1 MSELAATRVEG
12 APDGGHIELN
22 NDQLIELLSIYS
34 DRENFHIGQH
44 QARANFYIGLV
55 ISGLTL
61 ACIAWAQYRGAVDRR
76 VMTLVPI
83 LMIAVAEIAI
93 ASLQRTFARV
103 NENMA
108 ARYSIEQLIGLQKP
122 TQMRLG
128 AGSYYFPGEPIKPID
143 NAFVDLLRKHK
154 VKKAGYAR
162 FASNIGQQLYLKV
175 IFRVLQLF
183 SLVLAGLFIL
193 T

>member
-1 MSELAATRVEG
+1 MSDVAAAGVEST
-12 APDGGHIELN
+12 PDSVLSELN
-22 NDQLIELLSIYS
+22 NDQLIQLLSIYS
-34 DRENFHIGQH
+34 DRENFQISQH

-76 VMTLVPI
+76 ILVLVPF
-83 LMIAVAEIAI
+83 LMIAVAELAI
-93 ASLQRTFARV
+93 ASLRRTFVRV

-108 ARYSIEQLIGLQKP
+108 TRYSIEQLIGLQKP
-122 TQMRLG
+122 TRGRMDARF
-128 AGSYYFPGEPIKPID
+128 YYFPGEPIRPVD
-143 NAFVDLLRKHK
+143 SGFVDWLRKRQIN
-154 VKKAGYAR
+154 KANYAR
-162 FASNIGQQLYLKV
+162 FTSNIGQQLYLKV

-193 T
+193 G